1 MITVKSLHKSF
12 GKNVVLKNINLQFK
26 TGEINGIVGEN
37 GAGKT
42 TLFNCIGGFENYDG
56 VINYTNGKIKNV
68 TGFLTTDPYFLG
80 KITGLEYLKLM
91 CNSRDI
97 ELINPEEKNIFDLP
111 LNRYAENY
119 STGMKKKLALT
130 ATLLQDNEIFI
141 LDEPFNGVDIQSN
154 IIIKELLLKIKKLN
168 KIVILSSHIF
178 STLNETCDYLHHL
191 KDGEIINSGG
201 KDKFD
206 TIEKNMVSSSIE
218 NKLELLDIK

>member
-191 KDGEIINSGG
+191 KGGEIINSVG
-201 KDKFD
+201 KDQFK
-206 TIEKNMVSSSIE
+206 TIEKDMISNSVE
-218 NKLELLDIK
+218 NRINSLNLT